1 MCRWIAY
8 SGEPIFLEELIAK
21 PENSLL
27 IQSLHARESK
37 AETNGDGFGFGWYA
51 HREEPGH
58 YREILP
64 AWNDENLRSL
74 SGQIRSPMFFSH
86 VRASTGTATNRSNC
100 HPFVQGRWLFMH
112 NGQIGNYGKVRRR
125 VDSLIPDDLYNNRL
139 GTTDSES
146 LFLAIYGNGL
156 NDDPFGAVCAT
167 IDDVLDIM
175 EEHNVKEALR
185 FTAAFADGDDIYA
198 FRYSSDDMAP
208 TLYHCKENDCLLI
221 VSEPLDEQK
230 HDWQAVPKGH
240 AIIGNGKEGAPL
252 IKKMALRPRGIK
264 TSNIQL
270 VSN

>member
-8 SGEPIFLEELIAK
+8 SGEPIFLEKLIAE

-27 IQSLHARESK
+27 TQSLHAQEAK
-37 AETNGDGFGFGWYA
+37 VETNGDGFGFGWYA
-51 HREEPGH
+51 HRDEPGH
-58 YREILP
+58 YRDILP

-112 NGQIGNYGKVRRR
+112 NGQVGSYGTVRRR
-125 VDSLIPDDLYNNRL
+125 LESLIPDSLYCQRI

-146 LFLAIYGNGL
+146 LFLAAYGRGL
-156 NDDPFGAVCAT
+156 DEDPFGAVCAT

-175 EEHNVKEALR
+175 EEADISQPLR
-185 FTAAFADGDDIYA
+185 FTAAFADGTDIYA
-198 FRYSSDDMAP
+198 FRYSSDDKAP
-208 TLYHCKENDCLLI
+208 SLYHCKEDNCLLI
-221 VSEPLDEQK
+221 VSEPLDEEK

-240 AIIGNGKEGAPL
+240 AIIGNGGEGTPL
-252 IKKMALRPRGIK
+252 IKEMTLRHR
-264 TSNIQL
+264 
-270 VSN
+270 